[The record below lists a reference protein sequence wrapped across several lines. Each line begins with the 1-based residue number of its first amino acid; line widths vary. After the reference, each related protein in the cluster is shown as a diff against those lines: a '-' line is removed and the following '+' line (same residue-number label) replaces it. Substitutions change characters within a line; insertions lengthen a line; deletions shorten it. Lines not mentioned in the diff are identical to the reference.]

1 LAVTVDGPE
10 SESTSGAGV
19 TVEEAHPRSR
29 VLVALALAVVLL
41 FAAVVVLGIRVVGAY
56 SDRNRDAAITAVARE
71 AVEHLLTID
80 QGDGK
85 RTMDTL
91 MDESSGDFK
100 QQLIAQTDAFS
111 QGVQDAKVNS
121 QGAVTESAIQLS
133 TDEHAVLLVT
143 ANATVKNTVAPNGVE
158 RQYRIVMELQRQ
170 DGTPWTVSKLEMAP

>member
-1 LAVTVDGPE
+1 MTVDGPD
-10 SESTSGAGV
+10 SGVAAGTGTAEV
-19 TVEEAHPRSR
+19 ARPRTR
-29 VLVALALAVVLL
+29 VLVALVLSVLLLLVVAVVLG
-41 FAAVVVLGIRVVGAY
+41 VRVIGAY
-56 SDRNRDAAITAVARE
+56 SDRDRDAAITVVARE

-111 QGVQDAKVNS
+111 QGVQDAKVTS
-121 QGAVTESAIQLS
+121 RGTVTESAIQLS

-158 RQYRIVMELQRQ
+158 RQYRVIMELERQ